1 MIYEPTV
8 AGSTPNF
15 QEMKAFIAAGVE
27 HWITAGLGY
36 RVLRAPWDLHHPVWV
51 EDNSFCLDNHI
62 HHIALPAPGRK
73 EQLCEFISYIMSMP
87 LDPNRPLWDSWIVE
101 GLEGGRI
108 AWVCKMHHVLA
119 DGLMSA
125 DHIINIH
132 GGNKKAKST
141 SSLKPSDYVFKTF
154 PDPPRK
160 MQLAIDALK
169 DLAKSYTIEFPSFY
183 REYKAALKTRKKIK
197 ETAPTIP
204 AYQAFMAPFT
214 MINKPGSHYFKYR
227 YEKFSLSEFKAL
239 SRSLNCTINDLVLAI
254 CSEALRRYMRTYEP
268 LPDKP
273 MVVIMPVSSR
283 HDNRGH
289 KFLNSEIQNN
299 SVSLAYVP
307 LDVNIESFEER
318 LYSIKQGSRG
328 AMEEIRRTKGLRM
341 ENFADYMPGSFFR
354 ILNWVFA
361 NRQKHKKGPIANMS
375 ISNVPGPRE
384 VLYACDGKL
393 EMKELLSCGNLTDVT
408 SLGVTVW
415 SYADNL
421 VFSCFFRNSVMPS
434 PHKFTQHLQDSYAEA
449 LATHG
454 PKEEADVTPI
464 KSA

>member
-1 MIYEPTV
+1 MVYEPTQKDS
-8 AGSTPNF
+8 APSF
-15 QEMKAFIAAGVE
+15 QEIKAFIASGVE
-27 HWITAGLGY
+27 HWITEGLGY

-51 EDNSFCLDNHI
+51 EDNNFCLDNHI

-108 AWVCKMHHVLA
+108 AWVCKVHHVLA

-132 GGNKKAKST
+132 SHNEKPDDKNRLKA
-141 SSLKPSDYVFKTF
+141 SDYVFKTF
-154 PDPPRK
+154 PEPPGKVR
-160 MQLAIDALK
+160 LAIEALK
-169 DLAKSYTIEFPSFY
+169 DLAKSYTIEFPGFY
-183 REYKAALKTRKKIK
+183 RDYKSALKARNKVKKT
-197 ETAPTIP
+197 EPVIP

-227 YEKFSLSEFKAL
+227 YETFSLGDFKAL
-239 SRSLNCTINDLVLAI
+239 SRSLNCTINDLVLTI
-254 CSEALRRYMRTYEP
+254 CSEALRRYIREYEP

-273 MVVIMPVSSR
+273 MVAIMPVSSR
-283 HDNRGH
+283 KDNRGS

-307 LDVNIESFEER
+307 LDVNIESFKER

-354 ILNWVFA
+354 ILNWVLA
-361 NRQKHKKGPIANMS
+361 SRQKKKKGPVANMA

-384 VLYACDGKL
+384 TLYACNGKL
-393 EMKELLSCGNLTDVT
+393 QMTELLSCGNLTDVT

-421 VFSCFFRNSVMPS
+421 VFSCFFRNSVMPN
-434 PHKFTQHLQDSYAEA
+434 PRRFTQHLHDSYTEA
-449 LATHG
+449 LAAYGSKTG
-454 PKEEADVTPI
+454 ADITPI